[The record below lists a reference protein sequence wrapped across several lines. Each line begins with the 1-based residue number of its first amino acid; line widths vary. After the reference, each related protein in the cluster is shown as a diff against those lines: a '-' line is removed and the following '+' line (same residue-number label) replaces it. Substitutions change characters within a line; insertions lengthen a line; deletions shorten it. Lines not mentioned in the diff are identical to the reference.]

1 MKVRKRVPVF
11 GADFEKPTVYN
22 FSGDNIYSDFADAGS
37 TRCASFDGEHVLIV
51 SRRSSAPFA
60 HLLKVS
66 DLKRGHSLVIW
77 VH

>member
-37 TRCASFDGEHVLIV
+37 TRCARLTVNMC
-51 SRRSSAPFA
+51 
-60 HLLKVS
+60 
-66 DLKRGHSLVIW
+66 
-77 VH
+77 